1 VETIAL
7 EKLFRQQ
14 FHETP
19 DRINP
24 LKGDASE
31 RRIYRMQNAHR
42 SAIGI
47 AGDHRAENE
56 AFIYFSQHFAEY
68 HLPVPHIYA
77 VDLNSN
83 VYLVQ
88 DLGLFTLYEHMAPI
102 RDKQGFTEDI
112 VFLYEKALS
121 WLPRFQIEAGKTLNY
136 SYCYQHAVFG
146 RESMSWDLQYFQHRF
161 LSLFYRNPIDR
172 DKLQREFQTLVDH
185 LLEEPALFFLYR
197 DFQSRNIMV
206 MENET
211 YFIDYQSGR
220 RGALQ
225 YDVAS
230 LLYDAK
236 ADLPEYL
243 RNHLMD
249 CYLQAA
255 RSLLPIDRDRFMHY
269 FYSFVLIRVL
279 QAFGAYGYLA
289 GVRGKKS
296 FLKSVPYAL
305 KNVTVLL
312 EKAWILQRLPLLQ
325 SILTQLVQDASLYR
339 L

>member
-14 FHETP
+14 FNETP

-24 LKGDASE
+24 LKGDASD

-56 AFIYFSQHFAEY
+56 AFIYFSRHFADY
-68 HLPVPHIYA
+68 HLPVPQIYA
-77 VDLNSN
+77 VDLNNN

-102 RDKQGFTEDI
+102 RDKQGFTEEI
-112 VFLYEKALS
+112 SLYEKALS

-136 SYCYQHAVFG
+136 SYCYQHAIFG
-146 RESMSWDLQYFQHRF
+146 RDSMNWDLQYFQHRF
-161 LSLFYRNPIDR
+161 LSLFFKNPIDR
-172 DKLQREFQTLVDH
+172 DALQREFQTLVDH
-185 LLEEPALFFLYR
+185 LLEEAPLFFLYR

-206 MENET
+206 LENET

-236 ADLPEYL
+236 ADLPEEL
-243 RNHLMD
+243 RSHLID

-255 RSLLPIDRDRFMHY
+255 NALMPIDRDRFIHY
-269 FYSFVLIRVL
+269 FYSFVLVRVL

-289 GVRGKKS
+289 GVRGKKG

-325 SILTQLVQDASLYR
+325 SILNQLVRDTSLHQF
-339 L
+339 